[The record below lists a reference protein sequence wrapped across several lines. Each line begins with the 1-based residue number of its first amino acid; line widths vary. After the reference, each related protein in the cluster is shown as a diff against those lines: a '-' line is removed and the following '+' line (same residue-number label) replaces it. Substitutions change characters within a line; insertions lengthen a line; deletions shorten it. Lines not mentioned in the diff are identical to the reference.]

1 MIYEAI
7 RIMAGPYLCRFM
19 DFCLQYQS
27 VFNILL
33 VAGAFGYLSYK
44 RVRNH
49 KHPSRKGCWAISIL
63 FSCQCR

>member
-1 MIYEAI
+1 MIYEAM
-7 RIMAGPYLCRFM
+7 RMMAGPYLCRFM

-33 VAGAFGYLSYK
+33 VAGAFAYLSYK

-49 KHPSRKGCWAISIL
+49 KHPSKKG
-63 FSCQCR
+63 R